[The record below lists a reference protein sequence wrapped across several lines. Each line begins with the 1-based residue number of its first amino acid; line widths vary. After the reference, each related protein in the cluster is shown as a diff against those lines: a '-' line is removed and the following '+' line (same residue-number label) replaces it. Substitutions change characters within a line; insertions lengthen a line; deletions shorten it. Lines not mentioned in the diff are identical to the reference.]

1 MRGDVDVDLG
11 MLRTLL
17 GEQAQVLQSANH
29 QAFEESF
36 TRVQQIW
43 DESLAQVE
51 AKVAEQKVVLQQL
64 SNRCCMLEERL
75 HRLEEVDS
83 GAVDGS
89 TVVLDEDV
97 STTAVNGDQKVGKKK
112 GRRRNKVAPC
122 KLWA

>member
-11 MLRTLL
+11 M
-17 GEQAQVLQSANH
+17 
-29 QAFEESF
+29 
-36 TRVQQIW
+36 
-43 DESLAQVE
+43 
-51 AKVAEQKVVLQQL
+51 
-64 SNRCCMLEERL
+64 
-75 HRLEEVDS
+75 LEEVDS

>member
-1 MRGDVDVDLG
+1 MEPRDCASPPGLRAMRGDVDVDLG
-11 MLRTLL
+11 MLRALL

-64 SNRCCMLEERL
+64 SNRCC
-75 HRLEEVDS
+75 DA
-83 GAVDGS
+83 GG
-89 TVVLDEDV
+89 
-97 STTAVNGDQKVGKKK
+97 KVTPA
-112 GRRRNKVAPC
+112 GRR
-122 KLWA
+122 